1 MFRFKYLLAGFLILV
16 TLFLFNSC
24 KKEDSLQQT
33 TFDQKLLI
41 GKWQLNSTVFYKYNA
56 DNTGTTWDV
65 SDPDITE
72 EDAQKFNW
80 KLDGSK
86 LTENHYLETTGGTF
100 PKTYTITE
108 LTASKFSKKDNFDK
122 VQTFTKVN

>member
-16 TLFLFNSC
+16 ILFLFNSC
-24 KKEDSLQQT
+24 KKEDLSQQT

-41 GKWQLNSTVFYKYNA
+41 GKWQINNTVFYKYNS

-108 LTASKFSKKDNFDK
+108 LTTSKFSKKDNFDK

>member
-1 MFRFKYLLAGFLILV
+1 MLKLKTLATAF
-16 TLFLFNSC
+16 LFLSSVLLINSC
-24 KKEDSLQQT
+24 KKEDTSEQT
-33 TFDQKLLI
+33 SFDQKLLV
-41 GKWQLNSTVFYKYNA
+41 GKWHLNNSVFYKYNE

-72 EDAQKFNW
+72 ADAQKFNW

-86 LTENHYLETTGGTF
+86 LIEEHYLETTGGTF

-108 LTASKFSKKDNFDK
+108 LSASKLSKKDNFDK
-122 VQTFTKVN
+122 VETFTKVD